1 MQPNL
6 QQNNT
11 RIRTRNM
18 VKPTFQFKR
27 KNKRGK
33 NIFAINRLTFPS
45 SKQVPKILTVK
56 PLKSV
61 TASLKIYHKL

>member
-1 MQPNL
+1 
-6 QQNNT
+6 
-11 RIRTRNM
+11 M